1 MKKFASLLFT
11 LSLVLF
17 STQSCNVASGLAGL
31 SPAKALSGVQA
42 LLGGASTNALKG
54 FAGNVLQNEVMK
66 QVLPPGLSN
75 ITSLLGNSSEGTKA
89 LGLLNGALASAV
101 PDVVTSLLGDATKGI
116 AAADALNL
124 LKGGETGATDF
135 LKNAAGKNLAA
146 ALLPAMTKKLTDNG
160 GLGAITSALG
170 GQAASLLGN
179 GKPNLANLATTG
191 AVDGLFALM
200 GNAEK
205 AERANPTDPLL
216 KEIFGK

>member
-17 STQSCNVASGLAGL
+17 TTQSCNVGQGLAGL

-54 FAGNVLQNEVMK
+54 FAGNVLQNEIMK
-66 QVLPPGLSN
+66 KVLPPGLSN
-75 ITSLLGNSSEGTKA
+75 ITGLLGNSSQGAEA
-89 LGLLNGALASAV
+89 LGLLNGAIASAV
-101 PDVVTSLLGDATKGI
+101 PDVATSLLGNATKGI

-124 LKGGETGATDF
+124 LKGGDTGATDF
-135 LKNAAGKNLAA
+135 LKNAAGKNLVA

-170 GQAASLLGN
+170 GQAASLLGGN
-179 GKPNLANLATTG
+179 KPSLADLATTG